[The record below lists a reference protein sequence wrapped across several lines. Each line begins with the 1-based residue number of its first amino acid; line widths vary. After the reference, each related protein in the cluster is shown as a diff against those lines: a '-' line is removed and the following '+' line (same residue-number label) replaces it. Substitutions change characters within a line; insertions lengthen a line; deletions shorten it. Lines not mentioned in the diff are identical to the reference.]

1 MASELII
8 QVDGDTSGLENKLKN
23 AAGSGTRA
31 FEKMGTSGVSS
42 VNNITAAV
50 GKLAKAVSGIAIAK
64 KVAELGKESI
74 KLASDL
80 TEVQNVIDVTF
91 GEGNQK
97 IENFAK
103 NASSQFGMSELAAK
117 QYTGTMGAMLKS
129 MQVDN
134 VEDMSTA
141 LVGLAGDMASFYNL
155 DVDEAFAKIRSGIS
169 GETEPLKQLGINMS
183 VANLEAFALSQGL
196 DKSYQ
201 SMTQAEQATLR
212 YNYLLSATADAQG
225 DFSRTSDSMANQL
238 KIAQLNLENIK
249 ASLGQALL
257 PAATAATTAFNN
269 LLTNAQ
275 NAFPA
280 LKETVV
286 GAVDEIR
293 AKLEE
298 FGLFDALTS
307 VFETLKTTLNE
318 IIGSIIATF
327 DSITNSPAMQAIK
340 ETLSE
345 TFAGLSEQ
353 VGPATELVKRGI
365 QQIGDAIQFMI
376 NLIGTAW
383 NFISPIV
390 VGIIALVDDI
400 VAAVIGIKT
409 TVANA
414 WGEIFGLLSTA
425 MTLLKGLFT
434 GNEQMVETS
443 VNTIKT
449 TIKNAFIKAYNSVV
463 DIVNDLWKGVK
474 DAFSKVKATI
484 EETFNIDLEA
494 TGKKIVESLK
504 KGIESKWQ
512 SLLQW
517 FEEKINALVD
527 KLPDFVKE
535 GFGIEGGVKLSNYSQ
550 SANYSENKTAEEKQA
565 MGYSARPDQSLNR
578 SSKENTDESV
588 IVRMDKKSLDDYE
601 DIAKAQTTEET
612 DYLKE
617 FSNGVE
623 QWLKDTE
630 ETTEKSLSGI
640 NSDMN
645 DGFDS
650 VNSGGGSGTSSEYT
664 ALDEYNELQQQWQY
678 NTDEN
683 GQWLADWSEGGTGQQ
698 LRDLVGE
705 KLNGKYW
712 GDLTAEDKAK
722 LATMPARDGYTKGQY
737 TTRQQTDTK
746 ASYTTAGTTAA
757 GSDGSVLGDLSV
769 LAQGVPEEAIQSWLN
784 LDAALQQILATLSGG
799 GEGGAGA
806 ATGAEG
812 GGLGLLAVLTSIS
825 DLLTT
830 GIPGGIQTTAGL
842 LESAL
847 VTAANTAMDTLG
859 RVTAEGDATGN
870 NTFYNSIGAIKG
882 VFESINDAIRIL
894 LDNLQNQIPAAVEEF
909 KKTAGTL
916 EGILND
922 IFEAADG
929 AATAMATLAS
939 NIYAAIAAYEEFES
953 ADITVPGAPGGGGS
967 GNTPGHAHG
976 GLLRGVGLVGEQG
989 PEIISTS
996 RNMNVF
1002 TNRALQ
1008 IAQNRIAGQLART
1021 AYVGTDSGATSI
1033 SNNNSRNASI
1043 SIGTVLGA
1051 DWVKSEVNQQIERII
1066 RREMFYAS

>member
-1 MASELII
+1 
-8 QVDGDTSGLENKLKN
+8 
-23 AAGSGTRA
+23 
-31 FEKMGTSGVSS
+31 
-42 VNNITAAV
+42 
-50 GKLAKAVSGIAIAK
+50 
-64 KVAELGKESI
+64 
-74 KLASDL
+74 
-80 TEVQNVIDVTF
+80 
-91 GEGNQK
+91 
-97 IENFAK
+97 
-103 NASSQFGMSELAAK
+103 MSELAAK

-141 LVGLAGDMASFYNL
+141 LVGLAGDLASFYNL
-155 DVDEAFAKIRSGIS
+155 DVDEAFSKIRSGIS

-183 VANLEAFALSQGL
+183 VANLEAFALSQGI

-286 GAVDEIR
+286 GAVEEIR

-307 VFETLKTTLNE
+307 AFETVKTTINE
-318 IIGSIIATF
+318 VIGTIITTF
-327 DSITNSPAMQAIK
+327 DSIASSPATQAVK
-340 ETLSE
+340 EALGE
-345 TFAGLSEQ
+345 TFGGLVEQ
-353 VGPATELVKRGI
+353 IGPLGNYIGEVGDYIQQLIEFFGKLWDVVGPILAGVI
-365 QQIGDAIQFMI
+365 S
-376 NLIGTAW
+376 LIDD
-383 NFISPIV
+383 V
-390 VGIIALVDDI
+390 VG
-400 VAAVIGIKT
+400 AVIGVA
-409 TVANA
+409 TVVMNIWQAVL
-414 WGEIFGLLSTA
+414 EVLSA
-425 MTLLKGLFT
+425 GFDLVVGLFT
-434 GNEQMVETS
+434 GNEQMIETS

-449 TIKNAFIKAYNSVV
+449 TIKNGFVNAYNSVV
-463 DIVNDLWKGVK
+463 DIVNDLWKAVK
-474 DAFSKVKATI
+474 DAFSKVKTTI
-484 EETFNIDLEA
+484 KDTFNIDLKA
-494 TGKKIVESLK
+494 TGQKIVESLK

-527 KLPDFVKE
+527 KLPNFIKE
-535 GFGIEGGVKLSNYSQ
+535 GFGIEGGVKLSTYSQ
-550 SANYSENKTAEEKQA
+550 SANYSEDKTAEEKRT

-578 SSKENTDESV
+578 SAKESTDESV
-588 IVRMDKKSLDDYE
+588 IVQMDKKSLDDYE
-601 DIAKAQTTEET
+601 DVAKAQTDEQT

-617 FSNGVE
+617 FSDGVE
-623 QWLKDTE
+623 KWLKDNE
-630 ETTEKSLSGI
+630 ETTENSLSGI

-650 VNSGGGSGTSSEYT
+650 VNSGSGSGTSSEYT

-683 GQWLADWSEGGTGQQ
+683 GQWVADWSEGGTGQQ

-737 TTRQQTDTK
+737 TTQQQTTPK
-746 ASYTTAGTTAA
+746 ASYTTAGMTAA

-769 LAQGVPEEAIQSWLN
+769 LAQGVSDQAIQSWLN
-784 LDAALQQILATLSGG
+784 LDAALQTLLTTLNGG
-799 GEGGAGA
+799 GEGGVTA
-806 ATGAEG
+806 GAEG
-812 GGLGLLAVLTSIS
+812 GGQGLLAVLTSIS

-842 LESAL
+842 LESTLIA
-847 VTAANTAMDTLG
+847 AANTAMDTLG
-859 RVTAEGDATGN
+859 RITAEGEAAGGN
-870 NTFYNSIGAIKG
+870 TLYTSLGGIKG
-882 VFESINDAIRIL
+882 VFEDINSAIKIL
-894 LDNLQNQIPAAVEEF
+894 IDYLQNQLPTVIQNF
-909 KKTAGTL
+909 KKTAGEL
-916 EGILND
+916 EGLLDGIYTSANNAAQAFRDLAQYIRDAIDAYSDFND
-922 IFEAADG
+922 AG
-929 AATAMATLAS
+929 VT
-939 NIYAAIAAYEEFES
+939 
-953 ADITVPGAPGGGGS
+953 APGSGGS
-967 GNTPGHAHG
+967 SSGSAPGHAHG

-1008 IAQNRIAGQLART
+1008 IAQNKIAGQLART

>member
-155 DVDEAFAKIRSGIS
+155 DVDEAFSKIRSGIS

-307 VFETLKTTLNE
+307 AFETVKTTINE
-318 IIGSIIATF
+318 VIGTIITTF
-327 DSITNSPAMQAIK
+327 DGIANSPATQAVK
-340 ETLSE
+340 EALSE
-345 TFAGLSEQ
+345 TFGGLVEQ
-353 VGPATELVKRGI
+353 IGPLGNYVGEVGDYIQQLIEFFGKLWDVVGPILAGVI
-365 QQIGDAIQFMI
+365 S
-376 NLIGTAW
+376 LI
-383 NFISPIV
+383 
-390 VGIIALVDDI
+390 DDV
-400 VAAVIGIKT
+400 VAAVIG
-409 TVANA
+409 VAT
-414 WGEIFGLLSTA
+414 TA
-425 MTLLKGLFT
+425 MNIWQAVIQVLSAGFDLIVGLFT
-434 GNEQMVETS
+434 GNGQMIETS

-449 TIKNAFIKAYNSVV
+449 TIKNAFTEAYNSVC
-463 DIVNDLWKGVK
+463 DIVSDLWKAVK
-474 DAFSKVKATI
+474 GAFSKVKTTI
-484 EETFNIDLEA
+484 KETFNIDLKA
-494 TGKKIVESLK
+494 TGQKIVKSLQD
-504 KGIESKWQ
+504 GIESKWQ
-512 SLLQW
+512 SLLRW

-527 KLPDFVKE
+527 KLPNFIKE
-535 GFGIEGGVKLSNYSQ
+535 GFGIEGGVKLSNYSK
-550 SANYSENKTAEEKQA
+550 SANYSEDKTTEEKQT

-578 SSKENTDESV
+578 SSKASTDEDEGILTSLS
-588 IVRMDKKSLDDYE
+588 KKSLDEFEHLTGTECDYVE
-601 DIAKAQTTEET
+601 DARRAIDDLMHGTENWLKEGEET
-612 DYLKE
+612 NQKAITGL
-617 FSNGVE
+617 N
-623 QWLKDTE
+623 
-630 ETTEKSLSGI
+630 
-640 NSDMN
+640 NDMN
-645 DGFDS
+645 TGFNS
-650 VNSGGGSGTSSEYT
+650 VSGGGSGTNEGGYT
-664 ALDEYNELQQQWQY
+664 AADEAREMVDDFYNTYDEYGRRVL
-678 NTDEN
+678 DF
-683 GQWLADWSEGGTGQQ
+683 
-698 LRDLVGE
+698 
-705 KLNGKYW
+705 NGKGTAVRDYVAARLPGVYF
-712 GDLTAEDKAK
+712 GDMTQEDWNT
-722 LATMPARDGYTKGQY
+722 LATMPASEGYYQGMYSSPK
-737 TTRQQTDTK
+737 QTDTK
-746 ASYTTAGTTAA
+746 ASYTTAETTTV
-757 GSDGSVLGDLSV
+757 GSDGSLLGNLSV
-769 LAQGVPEEAIQSWLN
+769 LAQGVSDQAIQSWLN
-784 LDAALQQILATLSGG
+784 LDAALQQVMKTLNGG
-799 GEGGAGA
+799 GEGEGAAAGA
-806 ATGAEG
+806 AEGAEG
-812 GGLGLLAVLTSIS
+812 AGQGLLGIMTNIS
-825 DLLTT
+825 NLFNSGVPT
-830 GIPGGIQTTAGL
+830 GIETMCTA
-842 LESAL
+842 LEETLPPA
-847 VTAANTAMDTLG
+847 VNTALQCLG
-859 RVTAEGDATGN
+859 NFNDEGEATGG
-870 NTFYNSIGAIKG
+870 NTLYTSIGAIKG
-882 VFESINDAIRIL
+882 VFEDINAAIDILIDYMENQLPGVVNRFRDTTGALEGMLSGIETAAQGAADEFKRLADNIQAAIDAYSNFNDAG
-894 LDNLQNQIPAAVEEF
+894 V
-909 KKTAGTL
+909 TAPSL
-916 EGILND
+916 
-922 IFEAADG
+922 
-929 AATAMATLAS
+929 
-939 NIYAAIAAYEEFES
+939 
-953 ADITVPGAPGGGGS
+953 PGGS
-967 GNTPGHAHG
+967 PGHAHG

-1008 IAQNRIAGQLART
+1008 IAQNKIAGQLART
-1021 AYVGTDSGATSI
+1021 AYVGTDSGSTSI

>member
-8 QVDGDTSGLENKLKN
+8 KVDGDTSGLENKLKN

-31 FEKMGTSGVSS
+31 FQKMGTAGVSS
-42 VNNITAAV
+42 VNSITAAV

-64 KVAELGKESI
+64 KVAEIGKESI

-97 IENFAK
+97 IESFAK
-103 NASSQFGMSELAAK
+103 NASAQFGMSELAAK

-129 MQVDN
+129 MQVDD

-155 DVDEAFAKIRSGIS
+155 DVDEAFSKIRSGIS

-212 YNYLLSATADAQG
+212 YNYLLSTTADAQG

-275 NAFPA
+275 NTFPA
-280 LKETVV
+280 LKEAVA

-293 AKLEE
+293 TKLEE

-307 VFETLKTTLNE
+307 TFETLKSSLNE
-318 IIGSIIATF
+318 IIGTIITTF
-327 DSITNSPAMQAIK
+327 DSIVNSPAMTAIK

-353 VGPATELVKRGI
+353 VGPAGELVKRGI
-365 QQIGDAIQFMI
+365 QAIGDAIQSI
-376 NLIGTAW
+376 VTALGTAW
-383 NFISPIV
+383 NFISPLI
-390 VGIIALVDDI
+390 VGIIALADDI

-414 WGEIFGLLSTA
+414 WSEIFGLLGTA

-434 GNEQMVETS
+434 GNEQMIETS
-443 VNTIKT
+443 VETIKT
-449 TIKNAFIKAYNSVV
+449 TIKNAFTKAYNSVC
-463 DIVNDLWKGVK
+463 DIVNDLWIGVK
-474 DAFSKVKATI
+474 DAFTKVKTTI
-484 EETFNIDLEA
+484 EETFNIDLKA
-494 TGKKIVESLK
+494 TGQKIIESLK
-504 KGIESKWQ
+504 KGMDEKWQ
-512 SLLQW
+512 SVLQW
-517 FEEKINALVD
+517 FETKINDLLNKIPG
-527 KLPDFVKE
+527 KLKDFL
-535 GFGIEGGVKLSNYSQ
+535 GIDSVKLSDYSQ
-550 SANYSENKTAEEKQA
+550 SANYSTGMSEEEKRA
-565 MGYSARPDQSLNR
+565 MGYTARPDQSLSR
-578 SSKENTDESV
+578 TAKTSDESL
-588 IVRMDKKSLDDYE
+588 IVQMDKKSIDDIE
-601 DIAKAQTTEET
+601 DVTKARSDEQM
-612 DYLKE
+612 DYLGE

-623 QWLKDTE
+623 QWFKDTE

-640 NSDMN
+640 NTDMN

-650 VNSGGGSGTSSEYT
+650 VASGGRSGTSSEYT

-683 GQWLADWSEGGTGQQ
+683 GQWRADWSEGGTGQQ

-712 GDLTAEDKAK
+712 GDLTSEDKAK
-722 LATMPARDGYTKGQY
+722 LATMPARDGYTKGMYQ
-737 TTRQQTDTK
+737 TQPQQQTSTK
-746 ASYTTAGTTAA
+746 ASYSTAGMTPIGA
-757 GSDGSVLGDLSV
+757 DGSVLGDLSV
-769 LAQGVPEEAIQSWLN
+769 LAQGVTDEAIQSWLN
-784 LDAALQQILATLSGG
+784 LDAALQTILTTLNGG
-799 GEGGAGA
+799 GMGEG
-806 ATGAEG
+806 GAEG
-812 GGLGLLAVLTSIS
+812 GGMGLAAIFTTIS

-830 GIPGGIQTTAGL
+830 GIPAGIQTTSAALTETLPAAIGTA
-842 LESAL
+842 LESLGQFTVGENGEIGAAGGNTLYTAL
-847 VTAANTAMDTLG
+847 
-859 RVTAEGDATGN
+859 
-870 NTFYNSIGAIKG
+870 GAIKG
-882 VFESINDAIRIL
+882 VFEDINNAIKL
-894 LDNLQNQIPAAVEEF
+894 LIENLQNNLPPVVEEF
-909 KKTAGTL
+909 KKTSGKL
-916 EGILND
+916 EGMLQD
-922 IFEAADG
+922 IATIAWNAAEACFALAQGIYEVIAAYEAADG
-929 AATAMATLAS
+929 VG
-939 NIYAAIAAYEEFES
+939 FGK
-953 ADITVPGAPGGGGS
+953 VPGGS
-967 GNTPGHAHG
+967 GSGSGGSFLAAHG
-976 GLLRGVGLVGEQG
+976 GQVRGVGLVGEQG

-1008 IAQNRIAGQLART
+1008 IAQSKVAGQLART
-1021 AYVGTDSGATSI
+1021 AYVGADSGSTSI
-1033 SNNNSRNASI
+1033 SNNNSKNASI

>member
-8 QVDGDTSGLENKLKN
+8 QVDGDTSGLENKLKG

-31 FEKMGTSGVSS
+31 FEKMGSSGVSS

-50 GKLAKAVSGIAIAK
+50 GNLAKAVSGIAIAK
-64 KVAELGKESI
+64 KVVEIGKESI

-97 IENFAK
+97 IESFAK

-155 DVDEAFAKIRSGIS
+155 DVDEAFSKIRSGIS

-280 LKETVV
+280 LKETVI

-307 VFETLKTTLNE
+307 AFETVKTSVND
-318 IIGSIIATF
+318 IIGSIVTTFNSIA
-327 DSITNSPAMQAIK
+327 NSPATQAVK
-340 ETLSE
+340 EALSE
-345 TFAGLSEQ
+345 TFGGLVEQ
-353 VGPATELVKRGI
+353 IGPLGNYVGEVGDYIQQLIEFLGKLWDVVGPILAGVI
-365 QQIGDAIQFMI
+365 S
-376 NLIGTAW
+376 LI
-383 NFISPIV
+383 
-390 VGIIALVDDI
+390 DD
-400 VAAVIGIKT
+400 VAAAVIG
-409 TVANA
+409 VAT
-414 WGEIFGLLSTA
+414 TA
-425 MTLLKGLFT
+425 MNIWQAVIQVLSAGFDLIVGLFT
-434 GNEQMVETS
+434 GNGQMIETS

-474 DAFSKVKATI
+474 DAFSKVKTTI
-484 EETFNIDLEA
+484 KETFNIDLKA
-494 TGKKIVESLK
+494 TGQKIVKSLQD
-504 KGIESKWQ
+504 GIESKWQ

-527 KLPDFVKE
+527 KLPNFIKE
-535 GFGIEGGVKLSNYSQ
+535 GFGIEGGVKLSSYSQ
-550 SANYSENKTAEEKQA
+550 SANYSTGMSESDKLA

-578 SSKENTDESV
+578 SSKSSDEGI
-588 IVRMDKKSLDDYE
+588 IVHLDKKSLDEFESISLNQSDE
-601 DIAKAQTTEET
+601 TT
-612 DYLKE
+612 DYLKG
-617 FSNGVE
+617 FSTDIGN
-623 QWLKDTE
+623 WLKEGEDTN
-630 ETTEKSLSGI
+630 TKGLSGI
-640 NSDMN
+640 NKDMVT
-645 DGFDS
+645 GFKS
-650 VNSGGGSGTSSEYT
+650 VAGSGSGTNESGYT
-664 ALDEYNELQQQWQY
+664 AADEAREMIDDFYNTYDEYGRRVLDFGGKGTAARDYVAARLPGVYFDDMTQ
-678 NTDEN
+678 
-683 GQWLADWSEGGTGQQ
+683 ADW
-698 LRDLVGE
+698 D
-705 KLNGKYW
+705 
-712 GDLTAEDKAK
+712 K
-722 LATMPARDGYTKGQY
+722 LATMPASEGWKPSPK
-737 TTRQQTDTK
+737 QTMTNL
-746 ASYTTAGTTAA
+746 TAGIDTTSLLA
-757 GSDGSVLGDLSV
+757 GTSLATDGSLLGNISALT
-769 LAQGVPEEAIQSWLN
+769 QGVSDEAIQSWYD
-784 LDAALQQILATLSGG
+784 LDAALQQLLATLNG
-799 GEGGAGA
+799 GGAGGA
-806 ATGAEG
+806 GGNGTAGAESG
-812 GGLGLLAVLTSIS
+812 GQGLVAIMTTIS
-825 DLLTT
+825 ELFNT
-830 GIPGGIQTTAGL
+830 GIPTGIDLMRSGLEDTLPTAI
-842 LESAL
+842 SAA
-847 VTAANTAMDTLG
+847 TAALG
-859 RVTAEGDATGN
+859 MFSEEGDAIGGN
-870 NTFYNSIGAIKG
+870 TLYSSLGGIKG
-882 VFESINDAIRIL
+882 VFEDINDAIKILIGYLEDQLPGVVNNFMSTSGKLEGL
-894 LDNLQNQIPAAVEEF
+894 LD
-909 KKTAGTL
+909 
-916 EGILND
+916 D
-922 IFEAADG
+922 IWTAADKAG
-929 AATAMATLAS
+929 SAMKDLAG
-939 NIYAAIAAYEEFES
+939 YIADVIKAYDDFES
-953 ADITVPGAPGGGGS
+953 MDITVPTAPGGGGS

-1008 IAQNRIAGQLART
+1008 IAQNKIAGQLART